1 MKTLLKL
8 IIGLVIFVL
17 ILIFGFLFIISGVNN
32 TPIDLYTND
41 AINSNSFKDMLA
53 LELDTL
59 EEDSALNFHFSAL
72 SNKQNY
78 IQRFSTLTIFMPGKM
93 T

>member
-59 EEDSALNFHFSAL
+59 EEDSALNFHFSEEDVNIL
-72 SNKQNY
+72 LFNFIRSNEW
-78 IQRFSTLTIFMPGKM
+78 I
-93 T
+93 